1 MPRKFPQPLD
11 LLQLTILGAS
21 CWIGATLSGIA
32 NPEIS
37 SVGHT
42 PGGKISFE
50 LGPDPGGYH
59 ILRRSHDL
67 SEVGNGRPVA
77 IVRSNSSR
85 VTIADSS
92 RPKSRAF
99 YQLSHFR
106 SSQTGDIDND
116 GFSDWLEM
124 ARPGYY
130 NPLNPAPPVN
140 RIHGSL
146 MLTDRAHYE
155 RMAGRDGRPGAPEI
169 REVKFLVYNVHTP
182 TPVLYFADTTRYQ
195 YHYDFTNQAVN
206 RYSSVSLFQSHTYFN
221 NSNRRNLAGSLIA
234 HDNYVD
240 DKGQRGLYT
249 VEFWPTDP
257 VAFRF
262 VEKGYELIAAS
273 MPFVDGNIAYHPASE
288 TQRTIYE
295 DEK

>member
-1 MPRKFPQPLD
+1 MPRQTFPLSA
-11 LLQLTILGAS
+11 LLRLTILGAS
-21 CWIGATLSGIA
+21 CWIGTTLSGTA
-32 NPEIS
+32 NPEIT

-42 PGGKISFE
+42 PGGKIAFE
-50 LGPDPGGYH
+50 LAPDPGGYH

-77 IVRSNSSR
+77 IVRSNSSA

-124 ARPGYY
+124 ARPGFY

-155 RMAGRDGRPGAPEI
+155 RMAERKDGRRMAT
-169 REVKFLVYNVHTP
+169 VTLK
-182 TPVLYFADTTRYQ
+182 
-195 YHYDFTNQAVN
+195 
-206 RYSSVSLFQSHTYFN
+206 
-221 NSNRRNLAGSLIA
+221 LI
-234 HDNYVD
+234 H
-240 DKGQRGLYT
+240 R
-249 VEFWPTDP
+249 
-257 VAFRF
+257 
-262 VEKGYELIAAS
+262 
-273 MPFVDGNIAYHPASE
+273 
-288 TQRTIYE
+288 
-295 DEK
+295 